1 MLDESDGLIDRCE
14 ASSAKNSIK
23 VRECGAEDI
32 AARGQILLDKKLA
45 SRLSGRQF
53 LPVSVIGRRQV
64 HAHRLEE
71 PRRVLRIW
79 WVSPASMRTSV
90 PSLSGGLPPLMLAVP
105 VPSCT

>member
-14 ASSAKNSIK
+14 ASSAKHSIK